1 MSLKDL
7 RHSKWFDIAY
17 RIGVGIKGIDGTVEL
32 LAGVLLLI
40 APNTP
45 HRLLLKVANEAGQH
59 SGSIFRL
66 FENSVIRI
74 DGELTGGVLLFVIA
88 FLIIHG
94 VVKLVLVYALLK
106 RIYKAYPYALAALG
120 ILLIIQVIPLFK
132 DPANVGLWL
141 FTILDIAIIYLVWGE
156 YQDLREKIVDK
167 TPA

>member
-7 RHSKWFDIAY
+7 RHSKWFDVAY
-17 RIGVGIKGIDGTVEL
+17 RVGVAIKGVDGTVEL
-32 LAGVLLLI
+32 LAGILLLI

-66 FENSVIRI
+66 FENSIIRI

-106 RIYKAYPYALAALG
+106 RIYKAYPYALGALVV
-120 ILLIIQVIPLFK
+120 LLIIQVIPLFS
-132 DPANVGLWL
+132 DPGNIGIWL
-141 FTILDIAIIYLVWGE
+141 FTILDVAIIYLVWGE
-156 YQDLREKIVDK
+156 YQDLREKVLEK
-167 TPA
+167 